1 MKIKSIEKSGIKP
14 TWDIEVEDAHHYV
27 MKNGTISHNTISH
40 ICGVEEAIEPIKSN
54 LLKRETLSGEFI
66 AVNKYLVEDLRKINR
81 WNVDTIAEL
90 KISEGSIASI
100 ADLPTPMYALYK
112 TVWEMSMKTLIA
124 HAVARG
130 AYIDQSHSLNM
141 FIDLNKY
148 PEEKRIGVLS
158 SLYMHAWESGVKTT
172 YYFRSRAAT
181 RIQQTTVHAVGVAN
195 GHSTMDG
202 HSVVVMAPEEN
213 EVCESCT

>member
-1 MKIKSIEKSGIKP
+1 ME
-14 TWDIEVEDAHHYV
+14 
-27 MKNGTISHNTISH
+27 NGTVSHNTISH
-40 ICGVEEAIEPIKSN
+40 ICGIEEAIEPIKSN

-66 AVNKYLVEDLRKINR
+66 TINKYLVEDLRKLGR
-81 WNVDTIAEL
+81 WNQETINHL
-90 KISEGSIASI
+90 KIHEGSIQAI
-100 ADLPTPMYALYK
+100 PDLPPEMYDVYK

-158 SLYMHAWESGVKTT
+158 SLYMHAWEQGVKTT

-181 RIQQTTVHAVGVAN
+181 RIQQTTVQHVAKA
-195 GHSTMDG
+195 
-202 HSVVVMAPEEN
+202 MAPEDN